1 MRASLRRHLPVLVT
15 AVVVAVLMQAG
26 PPVAA
31 AVHDAVNADK
41 VDGRHA
47 VAASTTPAGRAGKLV
62 ATNSSGRLPNDIIAT
77 APNAAKLGGQLPGAY
92 LRKSPGTVSGTE
104 VLDGSLG
111 RADLGASALMPRA
124 FGLVRWDGVLVEDR
138 PFSGLT
144 AENIVTPPDT
154 DGIYCIVNLD
164 FSPVTVSVSGSL
176 MLSSPTVPYASL
188 GAGFDCADVPGTQ
201 ITVVTLR
208 LSSATG
214 SNPQTDGSFDL
225 QVWSYN

>member
-1 MRASLRRHLPVLVT
+1 MLAWLRRHLPVLVT

-26 PPVAA
+26 PPVVA
-31 AVHDAVNADK
+31 AVHDAANADK

-92 LRKSPGTVSGTE
+92 LRKSLGAVTGTE
-104 VLDGSLG
+104 ILDGSLD
-111 RADLGASALMPRA
+111 RADLNYSALAPRA
-124 FGLVRWDGVLVEDR
+124 FGLVRFDGVLMEDR
-138 PFSGLT
+138 PYLGLT
-144 AENIVTPPDT
+144 AASIITPPDT
-154 DGIYCIVNLD
+154 VGIYCIVDLG
-164 FSPVTVSVSGSL
+164 FSPVTVNASGSL
-176 MLSSPTVPYASL
+176 AFSGPTLAYAGL
-188 GAGFDCADVPGTQ
+188 GAEFGCADVPGTQ
-201 ITVVTLR
+201 ITVVTFNPIPI
-208 LSSATG
+208 TG